1 MSIESWLGATL
12 LKKSGDAS
20 ETVSTTEALAGAE
33 YIGVYF
39 SAHVSITDAANYSPM
54 GY

>member
-12 LKKSGDAS
+12 LKKSGGAS

-39 SAHVSITDAANYSPM
+39 SAHVSINNVSTHLPT
-54 GY
+54 G